1 MKINFGGKM
10 KKIKWGIIGLG
21 NIANKFAQA
30 VTKMQNTEL
39 VAVASRTKEKSE
51 YFGNN
56 YGVAKEKCY
65 GSYEEIVKD
74 IDVDV
79 IYIAV
84 PHSMHK
90 ELSILCLENKK
101 AVLCEKP
108 VTLNEEEAVEVIN
121 CAKKNKTFFME
132 AMKTR
137 FLPVHK
143 EVKKMIENGEIGE
156 LRLIQ
161 ADFGFYTEFDEKN
174 RLFDPELG
182 GGALLDVGVYPIS
195 YGAWLMDENIIDIKS
210 NIFLGKTGVDENV
223 SAIISYEMGKEVH
236 IYGAINLNTVREA
249 NIIGTK
255 GTLRVPRFSSGE
267 KLIININ
274 GKEEIKDFPFEIN
287 GFEYQI
293 EEVNEAIRIGKLESK
308 IMSWND
314 SVTVMKLIDKIKK
327 NKF

>member
-1 MKINFGGKM
+1 M

-51 YFGNN
+51 NFGNN
-56 YGVAKEKCY
+56 YGVKKEKCY
-65 GSYEEIVKD
+65 GTYEEIVKD
-74 IDVDV
+74 NDVDV

-101 AVLCEKP
+101 GVLCEKP

-121 CAKKNKTFFME
+121 CARENQTFFME

-143 EVKKMIENGEIGE
+143 EVKKIIENGEIGE
-156 LRLIQ
+156 IRLIQ
-161 ADFGFYTEFDEKN
+161 ADFGFCTEFDENN
-174 RLFDPELG
+174 RLFNPKLG
-182 GGALLDVGVYPIS
+182 GGALLDVGVYPVS
-195 YGAWLMDENIIDIKS
+195 YGAWLMGGEPLEIKS
-210 NIFLGKTGVDENV
+210 NVFLGKTGVDENV
-223 SAIISYEMGKEVH
+223 SATMLYENGKEVH
-236 IYGAINLNTVREA
+236 IYGAININTVREV

-255 GTLRVPRFSSGE
+255 GTLRIPRFSSGE

-274 GKEEIKDFPFEIN
+274 GQEEIREFPFAIN

-293 EEVNEAIRIGKLESK
+293 EEVNELIRNGELESK

-314 SVTVMKLIDKIKK
+314 SITVMRILDKIK
-327 NKF
+327 NNL

>member
-1 MKINFGGKM
+1 M

-39 VAVASRTKEKSE
+39 IAVASRTKEKSE
-51 YFGNN
+51 HFGNN
-56 YGVAKEKCY
+56 YGVVKEKCY
-65 GSYEEIVKD
+65 GTYEEIVRD
-74 IDVDV
+74 NDVDV

-90 ELSILCLENKK
+90 EISILCLENKK

-108 VTLNEEEAVEVIN
+108 VTLNEEEVVEVIN
-121 CAKKNKTFFME
+121 CAKENKTFFME

-143 EVKKMIENGEIGE
+143 EVRRIIKNGEIGE
-156 LRLIQ
+156 IKLIQ
-161 ADFGFYTEFDEKN
+161 ADFGFFTEFNEEN
-174 RLFDPELG
+174 RLFNPKLG

-195 YGAWLMDENIIDIKS
+195 YGAWLMEEEPSSIKS
-210 NIFLGKTGVDENV
+210 NIFVGKTGVDENV
-223 SAIISYEMGKEVH
+223 STIISYKNGREVH
-236 IYGAINLNTVREA
+236 VYAAINLNTVREA

-255 GTLRVPRFSSGE
+255 GILRIPRFSSGE
-267 KLIININ
+267 KLIINID
-274 GKEEIKDFPFEIN
+274 GREEIKEFPFDIN

-293 EEVNEAIRIGKLESK
+293 EEVNELIRKGKLESLT
-308 IMSWND
+308 MSWSD
-314 SVTVMKLIDKIKK
+314 SRRVMKILDKIKK
-327 NKF
+327 SKK

>member
-1 MKINFGGKM
+1 M
-10 KKIKWGIIGLG
+10 KKIRWGIIGLG

-51 YFGNN
+51 HFGNN
-56 YGVAKEKCY
+56 YGVAKQKCY
-65 GSYEEIVKD
+65 GTYEEIVKD
-74 IDVDV
+74 NDVDV

-90 ELSILCLENKK
+90 ELSILCLKNKK

-121 CAKKNKTFFME
+121 CAKENKTFFME

-143 EVKKMIENGEIGE
+143 EVKRMVENGEIGE
-156 LRLIQ
+156 IRLIQ

-174 RLFDPELG
+174 RLFDPKLG

-195 YGAWLMDENIIDIKS
+195 YGTWLMGGEPVDVKS
-210 NIFLGKTGVDENV
+210 NVFIGKTGVDENE
-223 SAIISYEMGKEVH
+223 SATMSYENGKEVN

-249 NIIGTK
+249 NIVGTK

-267 KLIININ
+267 KLIINVN
-274 GKEEIKDFPFEIN
+274 GKEEIKEFPFAIN

-293 EEVNEAIRIGKLESK
+293 EEVNTALRNGKLESE
-308 IMSWND
+308 IMSWNE
-314 SVTVMKLIDKIKK
+314 SITVMRILDKIKK
-327 NKF
+327 

>member
-1 MKINFGGKM
+1 M

-39 VAVASRTKEKSE
+39 IAVASRTKEKSE
-51 YFGNN
+51 SFGNN
-56 YGVAKEKCY
+56 YGVEKERCY

-74 IDVDV
+74 NDVDV

-90 ELSILCLENKK
+90 EISILCLENKK

-108 VTLNEEEAVEVIN
+108 VTLNEKEVIEVIE
-121 CAKKNKTFFME
+121 CARLNQTFFME

-143 EVKKMIENGEIGE
+143 EVKRIIEMGEIGE
-156 LRLIQ
+156 VRLIQ

-174 RLFDPELG
+174 RLFDPKLG

-195 YGAWLMDENIIDIKS
+195 YGIWLMEGKPTNIQS
-210 NIFLGKTGVDENV
+210 NVFLGKTSVDENV
-223 SAIISYEMGKEVH
+223 SAIMTYENGKEVH

-255 GTLRVPRFSSGE
+255 GTLRIPRFSSGE
-267 KLIININ
+267 KIIININ
-274 GKEEIKDFPFEIN
+274 GKEEIKEFPFEIN

-293 EEVNEAIRIGKLESK
+293 EEVNEAIRNRKLESE

-314 SVTVMKLIDKIKK
+314 SIMVMRILSKIKK
-327 NKF
+327 

>member
-1 MKINFGGKM
+1 M

-39 VAVASRTKEKSE
+39 IAVASRTKEKSE
-51 YFGNN
+51 HFGNN
-56 YGVAKEKCY
+56 YGVVKEKCY
-65 GSYEEIVKD
+65 GTYEEIVRD
-74 IDVDV
+74 NDVDV

-90 ELSILCLENKK
+90 EISILCLENKE

-108 VTLNEEEAVEVIN
+108 VTLNEEEVVEVIN
-121 CAKKNKTFFME
+121 CAKENKTFFME

-143 EVKKMIENGEIGE
+143 EVRRIIKNGEIGE
-156 LRLIQ
+156 IKLIQ
-161 ADFGFYTEFDEKN
+161 ADFGFFTEFNEEN
-174 RLFDPELG
+174 RLFNPKLG

-195 YGAWLMDENIIDIKS
+195 YGAWLMEEEPSSIKS
-210 NIFLGKTGVDENV
+210 NIFVGKTGVDENV
-223 SAIISYEMGKEVH
+223 STIISYKNGREVH
-236 IYGAINLNTVREA
+236 VYAAINLNTVREA

-255 GTLRVPRFSSGE
+255 GILRIPRFSSGE
-267 KLIININ
+267 KLIINID
-274 GKEEIKDFPFEIN
+274 GREEIKEFPFDIN

-293 EEVNEAIRIGKLESK
+293 EEVNELIRKGKLESLT
-308 IMSWND
+308 MSWSD
-314 SVTVMKLIDKIKK
+314 SRRVMKILDKIKK
-327 NKF
+327 SKK

>member
-1 MKINFGGKM
+1 M

-39 VAVASRTKEKSE
+39 IAVASRTKEKSE
-51 YFGNN
+51 HFGNN
-56 YGVAKEKCY
+56 YGVVKEKCY
-65 GSYEEIVKD
+65 GTYEEIVKD
-74 IDVDV
+74 NDVDV

-90 ELSILCLENKK
+90 EISILCLENKK

-108 VTLNEEEAVEVIN
+108 VTLNEEEVVEVIN
-121 CAKKNKTFFME
+121 CAKENKTFFME

-143 EVKKMIENGEIGE
+143 EVRRIIKNGEIGE
-156 LRLIQ
+156 VKLIQ
-161 ADFGFYTEFDEKN
+161 ADFGFFTEFNEEN
-174 RLFDPELG
+174 RLFNPKLG

-195 YGAWLMDENIIDIKS
+195 YGAWLMEEEPSSIKS
-210 NIFLGKTGVDENV
+210 NIFVGKTGVDENV
-223 SAIISYEMGKEVH
+223 SAIISYKNGREVH
-236 IYGAINLNTVREA
+236 VYAAINLNTVREA

-255 GTLRVPRFSSGE
+255 GILRIPRFSSGE
-267 KLIININ
+267 KLIINID
-274 GKEEIKDFPFEIN
+274 GREEIKEFPFDIN

-293 EEVNEAIRIGKLESK
+293 EEVNELIRKGKLESLT
-308 IMSWND
+308 MSWSD
-314 SVTVMKLIDKIKK
+314 SRRVMKILDKIKK
-327 NKF
+327 SKK